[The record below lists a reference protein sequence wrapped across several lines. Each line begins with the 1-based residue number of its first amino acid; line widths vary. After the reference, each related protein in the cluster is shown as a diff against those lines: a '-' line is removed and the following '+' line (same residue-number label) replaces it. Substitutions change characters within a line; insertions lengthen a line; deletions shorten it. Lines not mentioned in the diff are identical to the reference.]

1 MRQSLIAAAIAAGCI
16 GIIGCL
22 VYQQTSKLPYALEVD
37 ATRDTT
43 DVGIQYRV
51 RMTNVGTHQLTG
63 LIVDF
68 GPRDIQNKTLLDPGQ
83 TYFFYPDPETI
94 ITTVKV
100 TTNEGIAMESNYRS
114 PTKVLGLPGSGR

>member
-1 MRQSLIAAAIAAGCI
+1 VNRPLIAIAIAVGCI
-16 GIIGCL
+16 GIIGYL
-22 VYQQTSKLPYALEVD
+22 AYQQATRSPHALEID

-43 DVGIQYRV
+43 DVGIQYRI

-63 LIVDF
+63 IIVEL
-68 GPRDIQNKTLLDPGQ
+68 GPSDIQNKTLLDPGQ
-83 TYFFYPDPETI
+83 TYYFYPDPETT

-100 TTNEGIAMESNYRS
+100 KTNEGIAMESNYRS

>member
-1 MRQSLIAAAIAAGCI
+1 MRRSLVAAAIAAACI
-16 GIIGCL
+16 SIIGYL
-22 VYQQTSKLPYALEVD
+22 VYQQATKSTYALEID

-68 GPRDIQNKTLLDPGQ
+68 GPKDNSLCQSLHFCTNCAKIFPLFNINVKK
-83 TYFFYPDPETI
+83 FY
-94 ITTVKV
+94 
-100 TTNEGIAMESNYRS
+100 
-114 PTKVLGLPGSGR
+114 

>member
-1 MRQSLIAAAIAAGCI
+1 MRRSFIIAAVACVCI
-16 GIIGCL
+16 GIISYS
-22 VYQQTSKLPYALEVD
+22 VYQQATKSTYALEID
-37 ATRDTT
+37 ATRDAT

-68 GPRDIQNKTLLDPGQ
+68 GPKDIQNKTFLDPGQ
-83 TYFFYPDPETI
+83 TYYFYPDPETD

-100 TTNEGIAMESNYRS
+100 TTNEGIAVESNYRS

>member
-1 MRQSLIAAAIAAGCI
+1 MRRSLVTAGIAAVCI
-16 GIIGCL
+16 GIIGYL
-22 VYQQTSKLPYALEVD
+22 VYQQATKSTYALEID
-37 ATRDTT
+37 ATRDAT

-68 GPRDIQNKTLLDPGQ
+68 GPKDIQNKTFLDPGQ
-83 TYFFYPDPETI
+83 TYYFYPDPETN

-100 TTNEGIAMESNYRS
+100 KTNEGIAMESDYRS